1 METAK
6 YYTPEIEEF
15 HVGFEYQVQNY
26 NGEFGNN
33 ILTEDMLIICP
44 GGEENNDQPFY
55 FKRYSL
61 DKFRVKYLNREDIVS
76 LGWIQRDYDTY
87 DIEGY
92 ALELDHE
99 YNTFIYQTGPRNG
112 TVFKGIIKNKSELK
126 RLMQQ
131 LKIQNA

>member
-1 METAK
+1 METDK

-15 HVGFEYQVQNY
+15 HVGFEYENQHDRHHIFNW
-26 NGEFGNN
+26 
-33 ILTEDMLIICP
+33 EDKVFKKSSKLSKIKQKLL
-44 GGEENNDQPFY
+44 ENKIRVAY
-55 FKRYSL
+55 L
-61 DKFRVKYLNREDIVS
+61 DKENIES

-92 ALELDHE
+92 ALELNNE
-99 YNTFIYQTGPRNG
+99 YHTYIYQTGPHNG